1 MRSPNVTAKGGP
13 CSLKLEKSH
22 MLPLVAAQMDLES
35 VTPSEVR
42 QRRRKSV

>member
-1 MRSPNVTAKGGP
+1 MRSPSVTTKGGP
-13 CSLKLEKSH
+13 CSLKLEKPH
-22 MLPLVAAQMDLES
+22 MLPLAAARMDLES